1 MREMN
6 IKEEELL
13 HATRVH
19 SNLISMRNAY
29 TENDVEYYKLTK
41 EIKKAESIIN
51 DLTRNLRS

>member
-1 MREMN
+1 MN